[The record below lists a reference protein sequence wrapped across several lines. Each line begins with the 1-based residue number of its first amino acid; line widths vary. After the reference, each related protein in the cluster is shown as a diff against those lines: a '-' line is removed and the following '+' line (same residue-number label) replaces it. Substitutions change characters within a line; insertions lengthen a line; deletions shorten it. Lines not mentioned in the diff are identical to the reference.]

1 MATMHENGDQFTG
14 VTGSIGSI
22 PGSWVEYSAKNQRRE
37 KAEIQYEGSHRADT
51 YKERD
56 DSIQKSAKAKLSKP
70 GSFEQ
75 NHTLKEDKA
84 LGRPLNRQETGTG
97 KGIGVEG
104 MGPDY
109 LDEIRMRMEQMY
121 KAVIDLAEQNTIL
134 ASQLKGADQRNITWQ
149 AQTPEDSDGKGSFVG
164 KETEPIAA
172 LEMSKRK
179 AEDEARW
186 LKDANA
192 KLDVKLAEVER
203 KCELVMRALVAA
215 VAAFLLAVGITLGR

>member
-1 MATMHENGDQFTG
+1 MATMHDNGDRFTG
-14 VTGSIGSI
+14 ATGSIESI

-37 KAEIQYEGSHRADT
+37 MTETHNEGSHRADT

-56 DSIQKSAKAKLSKP
+56 DSILKSLKAKLSKP
-70 GSFEQ
+70 DSFEQ
-75 NHTLKEDKA
+75 NHALKEDKA
-84 LGRPLNRQETGTG
+84 LERPLSPQETGSG
-97 KGIGVEG
+97 KEIGVGG
-104 MGPDY
+104 MGPNH
-109 LDEIRMRMEQMY
+109 LDEIRMRMKLMY

-134 ASQLKGADQRNITWQ
+134 ASRLRGADQRNIKWQ
-149 AQTPEDSDGKGSFVG
+149 AQTPEDSDGKGSCVG

-179 AEDEARW
+179 AEDETRR

-203 KCELVMRALVAA
+203 KCELVMQVLVAV
-215 VAAFLLAVGITLGR
+215 VAAFLLAIGITLGR